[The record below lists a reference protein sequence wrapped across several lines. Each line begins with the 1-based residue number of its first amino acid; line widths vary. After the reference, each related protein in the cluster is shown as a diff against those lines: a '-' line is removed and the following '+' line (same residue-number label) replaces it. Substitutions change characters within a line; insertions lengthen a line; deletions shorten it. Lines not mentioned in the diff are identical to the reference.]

1 MTQLPQGKLWSR
13 NGFQQ
18 VKLAMSWQGI
28 WEDLFLAS
36 ECEVLEKSASP
47 HMHVRA
53 LLNPSSDMG
62 IFPSLWHRAGTHAGS
77 SSG

>member
-1 MTQLPQGKLWSR
+1 MTQLPQGRLWSR

-47 HMHVRA
+47 HTHVRGSA
-53 LLNPSSDMG
+53 PSQLRRGD
-62 IFPSLWHRAGTHAGS
+62 FPSLWHRASTHAGS